1 MPPCVRRPVRPTPF
15 LALLLATVLAACSPV
30 PGDDVATDALT
41 VDLRLL
47 AFPFPRTSPLT
58 VGFET
63 GSPVRRVELE
73 AGAVVEAIHL
83 GATYPLARGSGPRL
97 LDGVAYV
104 VDLPD
109 VQPGDTVG
117 FRLRRPVAADTGVSD
132 VFVPPAPV
140 VLAPFDGDLFYY
152 GTSVGVSWTPSLGDD
167 VWARLQPVA
176 CAGAGDDEVAFL
188 AALFSLPTIAADVD
202 GALDLSLGASSA
214 PGFPDCTFEVQV
226 GYVREFVD
234 LAPELAGVDDVE
246 VVGLAAPIEIEVRS
260 AP

>member
-1 MPPCVRRPVRPTPF
+1 MRTRPARSPLFLV
-15 LALLLATVLAACSPV
+15 LALLAACSPI
-30 PGDDVATDALT
+30 PGDDVATDALS

-63 GSPVRRVELE
+63 GSPTRRVAFE
-73 AGAVVEAIHL
+73 AGAAVEAVHL
-83 GATYPLARGSGPRL
+83 GTTYTLALGSGPGL
-97 LDGVAYV
+97 FDGVAYV
-104 VDLPD
+104 ADLAD

-117 FRLRRPVAADTGVSD
+117 FRLRRPIEADTDVSD

-140 VLAPFDGDLFYY
+140 VTAPFDGDFFYY
-152 GTSVGVSWTPSLGDD
+152 GTSVGVSWTPSFGDD

-176 CAGAGDDEVAFL
+176 CTDADADEVAFL
-188 AALFSLPTIAADVD
+188 AALFALPTIAQDVD
-202 GALDLSLGASSA
+202 GALDLELGTVAD
-214 PGFPDCTFEVQV
+214 PGFPDCVFEVQV
-226 GYVREFVD
+226 GYVRESVD

-246 VVGLAAPIEIEVRS
+246 VVGMATPIEIEVSS